1 MMPAAPLRREAGE
14 LYRQIKIMSTKQARN
29 APAPSRKQ
37 ILKYLEKRGKPVP
50 EDTLFQEFSI
60 RKGPAREELLGR
72 LERMQNDGKVL
83 VDRRGRFFLPG
94 RVDMIRGRVQ
104 GHPDGFGFLIPEHGG
119 QDLFLSAREMRKVL
133 HGDTALAKV
142 RRIDHRGR
150 AEGAIVEVLERS
162 NETVVGRLHVEDEL
176 SFVIPDN
183 TRISQDIFVPETARG
198 GAVHGQIV
206 VAEITRQPDKRK
218 QPVGRV
224 AEVLGE
230 HMEPGMEIEIAIR
243 KYGIPHEWPEAVE
256 REVQRVPAEVS
267 AADAGER
274 LDLRQRPLVTI
285 DGEDAKD
292 FDDAVFARRLDDGDW
307 ELIVAIADVS
317 HYVDRGNGLDREGY
331 LRGNSVYFPERVVPM
346 LPEALSNGICSLNP
360 HVDRLCFACLMRIS
374 DAGEVLDYRFETAVM
389 RSHARLTYNQVAA
402 ALLDDEV
409 DALGEFRDLLPQ
421 LRDLYELSRVL
432 NDRRVQHGTI
442 ELELPETRIVFD
454 EERKIQRIEPTE
466 RNDAH
471 RLIEECMLVANV
483 CAADFLA
490 GRKGPAV
497 YRVHEQPDGDK
508 IEDARAFLAEF
519 GLALRGGREPTP
531 RDFAEV
537 VEQCEDEPFS
547 HVVQVTL
554 LRSLKQAEY
563 SVDLSG
569 HFALGFDRYTHFTS
583 PIRRYP
589 DLMVH
594 RLIKHR
600 IGRGQAVD
608 MDHDQM
614 SRVAEHCSVTERR
627 ADDATRD
634 VVQWLKSEF
643 MMDRVGEEFDGVVT
657 SVAEF
662 GVFVELS
669 DLYVEGLVH
678 VTALGEDYFHFD
690 PGRRRLTGE
699 HSGVMFQIGEQVR
712 VRVVRV
718 DLDQAKIDFELVDG
732 GTGRRRKGKKGRRR
746 R

>member
-1 MMPAAPLRREAGE
+1 
-14 LYRQIKIMSTKQARN
+14 MSTKQPRN
-29 APAPSRKQ
+29 ASAPPRAQ

-50 EDTLFQEFSI
+50 EDTLFQAFSI
-60 RKGPAREELLGR
+60 RKGPSRDELLGR
-72 LERMQNDGKVL
+72 LERMTADGQVL
-83 VDRRGRFFLPG
+83 VDRRGRYVLPG

-119 QDLFLSAREMRKVL
+119 QDLFLSAKEMRKVL

-150 AEGAIVEVLERS
+150 AEGTVVEVLERA
-162 NETVVGRLHVEDEL
+162 NETVVGRLHIEDDI
-176 SFVIPDN
+176 SFVIPEN
-183 TRISQDIFVPETARG
+183 NRISQDILVPDDARG

-224 AEVLGE
+224 EEVLGE
-230 HMEPGMEIEIAIR
+230 HMEPGMEIEVAIR
-243 KYGIPHEWPEAVE
+243 KYGIPHEWPEAVDVE
-256 REVQRVPAEVS
+256 PGRVPDRVEP
-267 AADAGER
+267 DEAGER
-274 LDLRQRPLVTI
+274 LDLRDRPLVTI

-292 FDDAVFARRLDDGDW
+292 FDDAVLARRQDDGVW
-307 ELIVAIADVS
+307 ELTVAIADVS
-317 HYVDRGNGLDREGY
+317 HYVKRDMALDREAF

-346 LPEALSNGICSLNP
+346 LPEVLSNEICSLNP
-360 HVDRLCFACLMRIS
+360 HVDRLCFACIMRI
-374 DAGEVLDYRFETAVM
+374 DDDGEVIDYRFDTAVM

-402 ALLDDEV
+402 ALLDGDAG
-409 DALGEFRDLLPQ
+409 ALGEFRDLLPQ
-421 LRDLYELSRVL
+421 LNDLYELSRIL
-432 NDRRVQHGTI
+432 NERRIQRGSL

-454 EERKIQRIEPTE
+454 EERKIQRIEPTQ

-471 RLIEECMLVANV
+471 RLIEECMLAANI

-490 GRKGPAV
+490 ERKGPAI
-497 YRVHEQPDGDK
+497 YRIHEQPDGDK

-519 GLALRGGREPTP
+519 GLVLRGGREPTP
-531 RDFAEV
+531 RDFAQI

-554 LRSLKQAEY
+554 LRSLKQAVY

-594 RLIKHR
+594 RLIKAR
-600 IGRGQAVD
+600 IRQGERMELDYDQLGRI
-608 MDHDQM
+608 
-614 SRVAEHCSVTERR
+614 AEHCSVTERR
-627 ADDATRD
+627 ADEATRD
-634 VVQWLKSEF
+634 VVQWLKTEF
-643 MMDRVGEEFDGVVT
+643 MLERVGEEFDGVV
-657 SVAEF
+657 SGVAEF

-669 DLYVEGLVH
+669 ELYVEGLVH
-678 VTALGEDYFHFD
+678 VTALGEDYFHYD
-690 PGRRRLTGE
+690 PKRRRLTGE
-699 HSGVMFQIGEQVR
+699 HSGAMFQIGEEVR

-718 DLDQAKIDFELVDG
+718 DIDQAKIDFELVDG
-732 GTGRRRKGKKGRRR
+732 GGGRRKKKKKRRRRK
-746 R
+746 

>member
-1 MMPAAPLRREAGE
+1 
-14 LYRQIKIMSTKQARN
+14 MSTKQPRN
-29 APAPSRKQ
+29 ASAPPRKQ

-60 RKGPAREELLGR
+60 RKGPGRDELLGR
-72 LERMQNDGKVL
+72 LQRMQADGQVML
-83 VDRRGRFFLPG
+83 DRRGRFFLPG

-119 QDLFLSAREMRKVL
+119 PDLFLSATEMRKVL

-150 AEGAIVEVLERS
+150 SEGTVVEVLERG
-162 NETVVGRLHVEDEL
+162 NETVVGRFHIEDDI
-176 SFVIPDN
+176 SVVIPEN
-183 TRISQDIFVPETARG
+183 TRITQDILIPDDARG
-198 GAVHGQIV
+198 GARHEQIV

-224 AEVLGE
+224 KEVLGE

-243 KYGIPHEWPEAVE
+243 KYGLPHEWPEGVDSEAG
-256 REVQRVPAEVS
+256 RVPDRVDPRE
-267 AADAGER
+267 AGER
-274 LDLRQRPLVTI
+274 MDLRKLPLVTI
-285 DGEDAKD
+285 DGADARD
-292 FDDAVFARRLDDGDW
+292 FDDAVHARRLDGGGW

-317 HYVDRGNGLDREGY
+317 HYVARGSALDREAF

-346 LPEALSNGICSLNP
+346 LPEVLSNGICSLNP
-360 HVDRLCFACLMRIS
+360 HVDRLCFACIMQIN
-374 DAGEVLDYRFETAVM
+374 DAGEVSDYRFETAVM
-389 RSHARLTYNQVAA
+389 RSHARLIYEQVAE
-402 ALLDDEV
+402 ALQDD
-409 DALGEFRDLLPQ
+409 DAGALGEFRDLLPQ
-421 LRDLYELSRVL
+421 IRTLHELSRTL
-432 NDRRVQHGTI
+432 NKRRVERGSL
-442 ELELPETRIVFD
+442 ELELPGTQIVFD
-454 EERKIQRIEPTE
+454 DDRKIQRIVPTE

-471 RLIEECMLVANV
+471 RLVEECMLAANI

-490 GRKGPAV
+490 ARKGPGV

-508 IEDARAFLAEF
+508 VEDARAFLAEF
-519 GLALRGGREPTP
+519 GLILRGGREPTP
-531 RDFAEV
+531 KDFAHV
-537 VEQCEDEPFS
+537 VEQCRDEPFS

-554 LRSLKQAEY
+554 LRSLKQAIY

-600 IGRGQAVD
+600 IRQGEKVDLDYEQMGRA
-608 MDHDQM
+608 
-614 SRVAEHCSVTERR
+614 AEHCSVTERR

-634 VVQWLKSEF
+634 VIQWLKTEF
-643 MMDRVGEEFDGVVT
+643 MLDRVGEEFDGVVS

-662 GVFVELS
+662 GIFVELS
-669 DLYVEGLVH
+669 ELYVEGLVH
-678 VTALGEDYFHFD
+678 VTALGEDYFHYD
-690 PGRRRLTGE
+690 PKARRLTGE
-699 HSGVMFQIGEQVR
+699 HSGVMFQIGEEVR

-718 DLDQAKIDFELVDG
+718 DIDQAKIDFELVDG
-732 GTGRRRKGKKGRRR
+732 GTGRRKKGGKRRR
-746 R
+746 RK

>member
-1 MMPAAPLRREAGE
+1 MPIVPRGSEAGE
-14 LYRQIKIMSTKQARN
+14 LYRLIKIMSTKQPRN
-29 APAPSRKQ
+29 ASAPSRKQ

-50 EDTLFQEFSI
+50 EDTLFQAFSI
-60 RKGPAREELLGR
+60 RKGPNRDELLGR
-72 LERMQNDGKVL
+72 LERMQADGQLL

-119 QDLFLSAREMRKVL
+119 PDLFLSAKEMRKVL
-133 HGDTALAKV
+133 HDDTALAKV

-150 AEGAIVEVLERS
+150 PVGAIVEVLERG
-162 NETVVGRLHVEDEL
+162 NETVVGRLHVEDQL
-176 SFVIPDN
+176 AFVIPDN
-183 TRISQDIFVPETARG
+183 TRISQDIFVPENALG
-198 GAVHGQIV
+198 PAQHGQIV
-206 VAEITRQPDKRK
+206 VAEIVRQPDKHK
-218 QPVGRV
+218 QPVGRIV
-224 AEVLGE
+224 EVLGE

-243 KYGIPHEWPEAVE
+243 KYEIPHAWPEAAE
-256 REVQRVPAEVS
+256 TEAGRVPAQVGPEE
-267 AADAGER
+267 AGER
-274 LDLRQRPLVTI
+274 LDLRRLPLVTI

-292 FDDAVFARRLDDGDW
+292 FDDAVYARPLDGESW
-307 ELIVAIADVS
+307 ELVVAIADVS
-317 HYVDRGNGLDREGY
+317 HYVDRGTGLDREAFQ
-331 LRGNSVYFPERVVPM
+331 RGNSVYFPERVVPM
-346 LPEALSNGICSLNP
+346 LPEVLSNGICSLNA
-360 HVDRLCFACLMRIS
+360 HVDRLCFACIMQIS
-374 DAGEVLDYRFETAVM
+374 GAGEVIDYRFETAVM

-402 ALLDDEV
+402 ALLDDDAE
-409 DALGEFRDLLPQ
+409 ALGDVRDLLPQ
-421 LRDLYELSRVL
+421 IRDLHELSQLL
-432 NDRRVQHGTI
+432 NRRRTEQGSI

-471 RLIEECMLVANV
+471 RLIEECMLAANI

-490 GRKGPAV
+490 ARKGPAI
-497 YRVHEQPDGDK
+497 YRVHEQPDGEK

-519 GLALRGGREPTP
+519 GLILRGGKEPTP
-531 RDFAEV
+531 KDFAQV

-569 HFALGFDRYTHFTS
+569 HFALGFHRYTHFTS

-594 RLIKHR
+594 RLIKQR
-600 IGRGQAVD
+600 IGQGMPVELD
-608 MDHDQM
+608 YDEM

-634 VVQWLKSEF
+634 VIQWLKTEF
-643 MMDRVGEEFDGVVT
+643 MMDRVGEVFEGVVS

-669 DLYVEGLVH
+669 ELYVEGLVH

-690 PGRRRLTGE
+690 PKRRRLAGE
-699 HSGVMFQIGEQVR
+699 HSGAMFQIGEEVR

-718 DLDQAKIDFELVDG
+718 DIDQAKIDFELVDG
-732 GTGRRRKGKKGRRR
+732 GGGRRKKGKKKRGRRR
-746 R
+746 